1 VSKPSSYLAWNIAD
15 IRYPKPGNPN
25 PLVDLHT
32 FSLATFLSTRSLGL
46 AKNALTWPG
55 EMSQETR
62 VLMEVGWVADDAL
75 IVKEVDR
82 AARIGSVVLFTNS
95 ESVGKVVRKLGKDGE
110 EGDDGWI
117 DHVSYS
123 IPLKRR

>member
-1 VSKPSSYLAWNIAD
+1 VSQTSYRLAWD
-15 IRYPKPGNPN
+15 STDTRYPKPGNPN

-95 ESVGKVVRKLGKDGE
+95 ESVGTEKKEMMGGL
-110 EGDDGWI
+110 I
-117 DHVSYS
+117 M
-123 IPLKRR
+123 